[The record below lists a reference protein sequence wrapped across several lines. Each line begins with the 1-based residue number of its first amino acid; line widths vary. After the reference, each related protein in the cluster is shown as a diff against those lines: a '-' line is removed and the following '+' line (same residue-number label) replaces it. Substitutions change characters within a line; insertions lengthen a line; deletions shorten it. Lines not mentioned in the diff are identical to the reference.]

1 MEQLAKF
8 PVSKKIIS
16 FVLPMGYSFNLDGS
30 MMYCTFATI
39 FIAQAYNIPLTLTQQ
54 ITMLLLL
61 MLTSKGMAGV
71 PRASLVVIA
80 ATLSTFNIPEAGLL
94 LIIGIDQFLD
104 MGRSATNVIGNSLAT
119 AVVAKWEGEDV
130 TEELDA
136 PPLHPVPAA
145 AIAS

>member
-1 MEQLAKF
+1 
-8 PVSKKIIS
+8 
-16 FVLPMGYSFNLDGS
+16 
-30 MMYCTFATI
+30 
-39 FIAQAYNIPLTLTQQ
+39 
-54 ITMLLLL
+54 

-80 ATLSTFNIPEAGLL
+80 ATLSSFNIPEAGLL

-130 TEELDA
+130 TQGLPD
-136 PPLHPVPAA
+136 PGLVPQPAA
-145 AIAS
+145 AS